1 VPYFLPMSP
10 LSRRTT
16 PGMSLHTKLPLLISG
31 FLLVVIALYSV
42 ASYETVKTASLDVAH
57 QRLVSLTR
65 QLAEL
70 FDQSAKAEEKA
81 LRKVASD
88 TAIIAFV
95 ASSGR
100 FARTGAINALG
111 TGGTRPETTIRAE
124 LLDANGTTILSLQ
137 PGATERHEEI
147 ATDIE
152 KASKGPDF
160 AAVGR
165 FRLIN
170 DTLAYP
176 EIAAVLEGTR
186 PIGFVARWRR
196 VAATQQARDQ
206 LATLVGGNASLYMGN
221 DRGDIWT
228 DFVKQAPKPP
238 ARAELRDSVISEYS
252 RAGAPPVLG
261 ASHAV
266 PGVPWVVLVELSR
279 DGVLAPANAFVRKTS
294 LIGFA
299 VVLIASL
306 VAWFVSRSITR
317 PLTELTQAATALAS
331 GAYSPVVTSSRSDEV
346 GELSRAFN
354 TMLGRVEAA
363 QLSLEDKVRDR
374 TEQLNER
381 NVELETFGHSISHD
395 LRAPLRAMHGFSQ
408 ALIEDCGDQL
418 DDAGKEY
425 AQRIVVGAKRMDA
438 LIQDLLAYSRA
449 SRSDMS
455 VMPVSLHDVA
465 NEAVS
470 QVEADVAS
478 TGADVVISPGL
489 PRVMAH
495 RVALV
500 QSVTNLVANG
510 LKFVTPGR
518 TPRITIRSEQEN
530 GKTRLWVEDTGIGID
545 ATHHERIFGVFERL
559 HQSEH
564 YPGTGIGLAI
574 VRKSVE
580 RMGGR
585 VGVVSAAGEGSKFWI
600 ELPTAGGT
608 V

>member
-1 VPYFLPMSP
+1 MSIQ
-10 LSRRTT
+10 
-16 PGMSLHTKLPLLISG
+16 TKLPLLISG
-31 FLLVVIALYSV
+31 FLIVVIALYSI
-42 ASYETVKTASLDVAH
+42 ASYATVKAASLDVAK
-57 QRLVSLTR
+57 QRLVSLTE
-65 QLAEL
+65 QFAQL
-70 FDQSAKAEEKA
+70 FDQSAKNEEKA
-81 LRKVASD
+81 MRTLASD
-88 TAIIAFV
+88 TAIHAFV
-95 ASSGR
+95 SSSGR
-100 FARTGAINALG
+100 FSKDAALQVLAKS
-111 TGGTRPETTIRAE
+111 GTRPEITMRAA
-124 LLDANGTTILSLQ
+124 LLDVNGTPI
-137 PGATERHEEI
+137 ATLLDHADERHEEI
-147 ATDIE
+147 APDI
-152 KASKGPDF
+152 ARAAKGPDF

-170 DTLAYP
+170 DTLVYP
-176 EIAAVLEGTR
+176 EVAAVLDGTR
-186 PIGFVARWRR
+186 PIGFVVRWRR

-206 LATLVGGNASLYMGN
+206 ITSLMGGNASLYIGN
-221 DRGDIWT
+221 DRGDIWS

-238 ARAELRDSVISEYS
+238 AAASMKDGVVTEYS
-252 RAGAPPVLG
+252 RPGGSPVLG
-261 ASHAV
+261 ASHAI

-279 DGVLAPANAFVRKTS
+279 ETVLAPANGFLRKAS
-294 LIGFA
+294 IIGFI
-299 VVLIASL
+299 VLLLAS
-306 VAWFVSRSITR
+306 VAAWFVSRSITR
-317 PLTELTQAATALAS
+317 PLTELTDAATALAG
-331 GAYSPVVTSSRSDEV
+331 GAYSPVVNSARADEL

-374 TEQLNER
+374 TEQLRER

-408 ALIEDCGDQL
+408 ALIEDCSDQL

-425 AQRIVVGAKRMDA
+425 AQRIVRGARRMDA
-438 LIQDLLAYSRA
+438 LIQDLLAYSRV
-449 SRSDMS
+449 SRSE
-455 VMPVSLHDVA
+455 MPIGAVSLHDVA

-478 TGADVVISPGL
+478 SGADVVIAPGL

-510 LKFVTPGR
+510 IKFVPPGR
-518 TPRITIRSEQEN
+518 TPRITIRAEQEN

-559 HQSEH
+559 HQSEN

-574 VRKSVE
+574 VRKSIE

-585 VGVVSAAGEGSKFWI
+585 VGVISAMGEGSKFWI
-600 ELPTAGGT
+600 ELPTAGGAA
-608 V
+608 

>member
-1 VPYFLPMSP
+1 MSIQ
-10 LSRRTT
+10 
-16 PGMSLHTKLPLLISG
+16 TKLPLLISG
-31 FLLVVIALYSV
+31 FLVVVIALYSI
-42 ASYETVKTASLDVAH
+42 ASYETVKAASLDVAH
-57 QRLVSLTR
+57 QRLASLTG
-65 QLAEL
+65 QFAQL
-70 FDQSAKAEEKA
+70 FDQSAKNEEKA
-81 LRKVASD
+81 MRTLAAD
-88 TAIIAFV
+88 TAITAFV

-100 FARTGAINALG
+100 YSRTAAQQALVKP
-111 TGGTRPETTIRAE
+111 GTRPEITIRAE
-124 LLDANGTTILSLQ
+124 LLDANGSTLLAQQ
-137 PGATERHEEI
+137 PDADERQAELAVDI
-147 ATDIE
+147 AR
-152 KASKGPDF
+152 ASKGPDF

-176 EIAAVLEGTR
+176 EVAAVLQGTH
-186 PIGFVARWRR
+186 PIGFVVRWRR

-206 LATLVGGNASLYMGN
+206 LTTLLGGNASLYMGN

-238 ARAELRDSVISEYS
+238 AAAALKDSVISEYS
-252 RAGAPPVLG
+252 RPGGPAVLA
-261 ASHAV
+261 ASHAI

-279 DGVLAPANAFVRKTS
+279 EVVLAPANAFLRKAS
-294 LIGFA
+294 LIGIV

-306 VAWFVSRSITR
+306 AAWFVSRSITR
-317 PLTELTQAATALAS
+317 PLTELTQAATALAG
-331 GAYSPVVTSSRSDEV
+331 GAYSPVMTSARSDEV

-374 TEQLNER
+374 TEQLHER
-381 NVELETFGHSISHD
+381 NAELETFGHSISHD

-408 ALIEDCGDQL
+408 ALIEDCSDQL

-449 SRSDMS
+449 SRSDMAIT
-455 VMPVSLHDVA
+455 PVSLHDVA

-478 TGADVVISPGL
+478 TGADVVISPAL

-510 LKFVTPGR
+510 IKFVVPGK
-518 TPRITIRSEQEN
+518 TPRITIRAEQEN

-559 HQSEH
+559 HQSER

-585 VGVVSAAGEGSKFWI
+585 VGVISAPGEGSRFWI
-600 ELPTAGGT
+600 ELPTAGG
-608 V
+608 VA